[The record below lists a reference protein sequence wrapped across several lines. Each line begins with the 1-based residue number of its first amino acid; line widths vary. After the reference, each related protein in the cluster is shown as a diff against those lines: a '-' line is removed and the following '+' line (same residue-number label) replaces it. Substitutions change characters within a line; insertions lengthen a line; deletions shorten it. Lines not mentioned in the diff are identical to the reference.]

1 MTKQII
7 LVSFIVAIALSTANC
22 GITELHASS
31 KGTSTQVAIPGLSKQ
46 VAPAYQN
53 DTKTAASLPI
63 AAITA
68 SDTIE
73 KRDQVIFIKG
83 ANVAFTGTVERRAIT
98 GKLLLRYG
106 VVSGLAHGAWV
117 EWFEQ
122 GGVRFYSE
130 WKAGKGDGVWIYFHE
145 NGEISE
151 RAQVLDDI
159 WHGVAE
165 GWYANG
171 NKAFESTFVH
181 GKRVVHQKFE
191 NQPEATP

>member
-7 LVSFIVAIALSTANC
+7 PVSFIVAIALSTANC

-46 VAPAYQN
+46 VVPAYQN
-53 DTKTAASLPI
+53 DTKTAA
-63 AAITA
+63 
-68 SDTIE
+68 
-73 KRDQVIFIKG
+73 
-83 ANVAFTGTVERRAIT
+83 
-98 GKLLLRYG
+98 
-106 VVSGLAHGAWV
+106 
-117 EWFEQ
+117 WFEQ

-191 NQPEATP
+191 NQPKATP